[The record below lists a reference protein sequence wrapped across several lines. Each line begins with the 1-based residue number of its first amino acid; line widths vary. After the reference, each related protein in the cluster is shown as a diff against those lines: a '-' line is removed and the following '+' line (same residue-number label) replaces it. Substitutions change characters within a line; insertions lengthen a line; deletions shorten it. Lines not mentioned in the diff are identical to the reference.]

1 MLGSPTQAPT
11 FARLGQEG
19 MADDEL
25 TAQRIIP
32 YLKVPDEG
40 VVRLVPRA
48 PGLVE
53 NNRRTGSLFSKFLV
67 AALMCEHARYARK
80 LSQNVGIFP
89 RYVLPNMPKQ
99 QDWRKVK
106 IRGRKS
112 PMDQKQCSEGRSWID
127 VQADCQLTPTWRLC
141 RVINCKP
148 AAHDHMIPGTAGA

>member
-1 MLGSPTQAPT
+1 MYVDYASG
-11 FARLGQEG
+11 
-19 MADDEL
+19 DDEL

-112 PMDQKQCSEGRSWID
+112 PMDQKQWHVLAEIPVFRGKVMDRRSSRLPAHPNLEAVSCD
-127 VQADCQLTPTWRLC
+127 QLQTPLPT
-141 RVINCKP
+141 
-148 AAHDHMIPGTAGA
+148 TT